1 MQLPDY
7 SALLQDVARH
17 GATIDVID
25 GELAIEGEIPVELER
40 RVRTYADGLV
50 AHLLVDRRVDAR
62 TAALELHRWL
72 EAGLLA
78 SVDRRITI
86 QPGVTVRPEN
96 IEFAVRNELQL
107 AKGKSH
113 RARVSRMY
121 LQAMHAALAPWIASH
136 RDSGRLT
143 D

>member
-1 MQLPDY
+1 MRLPDY

-17 GATIDVID
+17 GATIDVVD

-50 AHLLVDRRVDAR
+50 AHLLVGQWVDVR
-62 TAALELHRWL
+62 TAALELYGWL

-78 SVDRRITI
+78 GVDRRITI
-86 QPGVTVRPEN
+86 QPGVTVRPEK
-96 IEFAVRNELQL
+96 IESAVRIELQL

-121 LQAMHAALAPWIASH
+121 LQAMHAALAPLVASQ
-136 RDSGRLT
+136 RGSGRPT